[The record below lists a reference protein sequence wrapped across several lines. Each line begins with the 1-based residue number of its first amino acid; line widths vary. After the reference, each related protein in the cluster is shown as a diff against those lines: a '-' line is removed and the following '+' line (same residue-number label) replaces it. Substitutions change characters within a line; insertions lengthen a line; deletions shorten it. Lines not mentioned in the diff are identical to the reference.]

1 MDLKTQTSAA
11 LNLETDCKVYFIT
24 MNSKSLYCKVPLGFA
39 RNEVRGKK
47 VRMVCSCV
55 TPNLPD
61 SMTLSCHST
70 KQCKSKAALQFQ
82 VGELATIV
90 STSSRDSQLVIAILD
105 LWLEKHSFEVNPSIK
120 NITPLH
126 WCFVV
131 FGVFLP
137 WGASLL
143 WKWQPLLLVTSL
155 PPSKSPAWRL

>member
-1 MDLKTQTSAA
+1 MRRGHRLHSIHGAEPDMAGIGRHYSTHRHTDQEQEREDRVWAAVQENDVDAVDSLRTYGCLTDCWRWEFTQTAIVEAVKLGNADMVTALVVLFATNSA
-11 LNLETDCKVYFIT
+11 NPY
-24 MNSKSLYCKVPLGFA
+24 
-39 RNEVRGKK
+39 
-47 VRMVCSCV
+47 
-55 TPNLPD
+55 
-61 SMTLSCHST
+61 
-70 KQCKSKAALQFQ
+70 Q

-137 WGASLL
+137 
-143 WKWQPLLLVTSL
+143 
-155 PPSKSPAWRL
+155 